1 MQRRF
6 ARTGNMF
13 VNKMCVGLLM
23 VWAASSAAQ
32 MAGPAATPTPHIGED
47 PWQQWVRRYYEV
59 VAVPKG
65 TELRLG
71 GNLARPHPRVN
82 ATMEI
87 VGEDDHYVY
96 LRNLPL
102 EDPRSAGHKAWLL
115 RQGREVQQHE
125 RTEAFQGRY
134 VIAPEPP
141 APPRFIRKL
150 AFNPRDEGLPK
161 AGLWQMGFA
170 LGDFDRDGVL
180 DLAFPPA
187 RKGEPHPWIYLQRQE
202 GWKPW
207 EQVRWAEGPAY
218 DYGDVAVA
226 DFDGDGNLDLALACH
241 FKPSYVL
248 YGDGKGGFT
257 RWLELPRHD
266 TSVTSRALA
275 VADFNRDGRPDIVTL
290 AELDLDLTTNQAVT
304 SGLVNVALNTPSGW
318 QLSPASFP
326 ANLYGDQVAVGD
338 FDGDGSPDIL
348 TASHKLGNEFYI
360 FLNDGYG
367 KAFTPYR
374 SDALP
379 VQAFVLGVAAGRLD
393 GGRIDQVVLAVYQSL
408 RPREGEHQ
416 FAHALLAYRLA
427 EKPGKLLPTPKR
439 TLIYADQAEPIDSF
453 RDVAVGD
460 LDGDRRQDVVALRA
474 SGKVM
479 LFLQLPDGGFALEQT
494 ELGIPGASPS
504 SVEVVPRAGGGMVVA
519 NFSDS
524 GPASGGVRVWRVGKA
539 K

>member
-1 MQRRF
+1 MQTSVLGSGIFRV
-6 ARTGNMF
+6 M
-13 VNKMCVGLLM
+13 KMVAGLLIA
-23 VWAASSAAQ
+23 WAASSSAQ
-32 MAGPAATPTPHIGED
+32 TATPVPVATPPAEED
-47 PWQQWVRRYYEV
+47 PWERWVKRYYEV

-65 TELRLG
+65 TEFRLG

-115 RQGREVQQHE
+115 RQGREVQQQE
-125 RTEAFQGRY
+125 RTDAFKGRY

-150 AFNPRDEGLPK
+150 AFNPMDEGLPRT
-161 AGLWQMGFA
+161 GLWQMGFA

-180 DLAFPPA
+180 DLALPPA

-202 GWKPW
+202 GWRVW

-248 YGDGKGGFT
+248 FGDGKGGFT
-257 RWLELPRHD
+257 RWVELPRRN

-360 FLNDGYG
+360 FLNDGHG

-379 VQAFVLGVAAGRLD
+379 VQAFVLGVTAGRLD
-393 GGRIDQVVLAVYQSL
+393 GGRIDQAVLAVYQSL

-439 TLIYADQAEPIDSF
+439 TLIYADQAEPIDAF

-460 LDGDRRQDVVALRA
+460 VDGDRRQDVVALRA
-474 SGKVM
+474 SGKV
-479 LFLQLPDGGFALEQT
+479 LVLLQLPDGGFALEQT

-504 SVEVVPRAGGGMVVA
+504 SVEVVPGAGDAVLVA
-519 NFSDS
+519 NFSDN
-524 GPASGGVRVWRVGKA
+524 GQAAGGVKAWRVCKA